1 MAGDRPATRSAACL
15 QKVARAFQHTHR
27 ENARSRECV
36 REGKQICHLLRI
48 FLCLFLSVSIC
59 LCLSLCL
66 FLSLSLLTHYISHRQ
81 GKYEHLPRHGRRL
94 GGCPR
99 HRPRRTLQPAP
110 PAPCQVTVLPSSPC
124 ESGICFRKS
133 KRKGLLWLWGEF
145 QRLKVPQNRCPTCYE
160 SGLQVLNTPHRKFL
174 LHERMLARGVVTSLD
189 KQKFLHFWTVPC
201 QIHRTG
207 FCLNHYIA
215 ITLDRRF

>member
-99 HRPRRTLQPAP
+99 HRPHGTLRPAP
-110 PAPCQVTVLPSSPC
+110 PAPRQVTVLPSSPC
-124 ESGICFRKS
+124 PPPATAASISPPPSRLPPSTAPLPPQPSRHRRPPQPPSPPSRHRLRPPTATAARVRPKVGERRK
-133 KRKGLLWLWGEF
+133 
-145 QRLKVPQNRCPTCYE
+145 
-160 SGLQVLNTPHRKFL
+160 
-174 LHERMLARGVVTSLD
+174 
-189 KQKFLHFWTVPC
+189 
-201 QIHRTG
+201 RTG
-207 FCLNHYIA
+207 ARSQIGGCRPERQGRSRLGGRG
-215 ITLDRRF
+215 RRRPGIL

>member
-99 HRPRRTLQPAP
+99 HRPRRTLRPAP
-110 PAPCQVTVLPSSPC
+110 PAPRQVTVFPSST
-124 ESGICFRKS
+124 SFRRRPIFAS
-133 KRKGLLWLWGEF
+133 PPAAPPSTAPVPPSPRASARKPRAGRAASSPATDW
-145 QRLKVPQNRCPTCYE
+145 RLQTR
-160 SGLQVLNTPHRKFL
+160 
-174 LHERMLARGVVTSLD
+174 ERQGRSRFDGCGRWPGMPKARIQAIDVT
-189 KQKFLHFWTVPC
+189 
-201 QIHRTG
+201 
-207 FCLNHYIA
+207 
-215 ITLDRRF
+215 

>member
-1 MAGDRPATRSAACL
+1 MQTGLPSAADSSL
-15 QKVARAFQHTHR
+15 PA
-27 ENARSRECV
+27 
-36 REGKQICHLLRI
+36 
-48 FLCLFLSVSIC
+48 SVC
-59 LCLSLCL
+59 LCLSV
-66 FLSLSLLTHYISHRQ
+66 FALSLSFSVSAYLCFTYSHHLALLSTPPYPPIAPPFLLTQYISLRQ